1 MEERVADITVQTWIA
16 APPELCFDLARDVAV
31 HAESAAFSH
40 ERLVAPGKLEGLLEV
55 GDLVCFEGRHFAY
68 VNRCPHT
75 GITLDWVNNQFFSS
89 DQRYLMCA
97 THGAVFEPPT
107 GECIWGPCVGLSLQ
121 SVPVEVEEGRIYAR
135 LPGAGGEE

>member
-1 MEERVADITVQTWIA
+1 MANGGKTA
-16 APPELCFDLARDVAV
+16 ARK
-31 HAESAAFSH
+31 
-40 ERLVAPGKLEGLLEV
+40 LVAELGEIEHGTSKKFTLRRGQRTLEALLV
-55 GDLVCFEGRHFAY
+55 NFDGRYFAY
-68 VNRCPHT
+68 INRCPHT

-121 SVPVEVEEGRIYAR
+121 SVPIEIEEGRIEVKPFGR
-135 LPGAGGEE
+135 RKR

>member
-1 MEERVADITVQTWIA
+1 MTTGRKK
-16 APPELCFDLARDVAV
+16 
-31 HAESAAFSH
+31 H
-40 ERLVAPGKLEGLLEV
+40 PGKCIGTVGELAHGTSKKFTLRRGQRELEALLV
-55 GDLVCFEGRHFAY
+55 NFEGNHFAY

-107 GECIWGPCVGLSLQ
+107 GECVWGPCFGLSLQ
-121 SVPVEVEEGRIYAR
+121 KLEVEIEGQRIYAR
-135 LPGAGGEE
+135 LPGADE

>member
-1 MEERVADITVQTWIA
+1 MSEKNKPAGKWVGQVG
-16 APPELCFDLARDVAV
+16 ELKHGSSKRFTMKRGGRDLEAL
-31 HAESAAFSH
+31 
-40 ERLVAPGKLEGLLEV
+40 LVNYDGN
-55 GDLVCFEGRHFAY
+55 HFAY

-89 DQRYLMCA
+89 DNRYLMCA

-121 SVPVEVEEGRIYAR
+121 RMPVEIDDGQIYAK
-135 LPGAGGEE
+135 LPGSSDD